1 MSYKITNISGGQIV
15 CDLSIKGK
23 TLRLNNKQSEVIK
36 NNEITPHIHNMMN
49 KKLVLIEEVNNE
61 TKSIKKETVKKSNSK
76 EKEE

>member
-15 CDLSIKGK
+15 CDLAIKGK